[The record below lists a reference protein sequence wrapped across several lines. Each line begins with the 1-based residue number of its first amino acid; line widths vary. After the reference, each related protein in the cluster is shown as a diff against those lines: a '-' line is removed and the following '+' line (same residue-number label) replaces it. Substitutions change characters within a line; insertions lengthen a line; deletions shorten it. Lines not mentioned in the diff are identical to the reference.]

1 MKKGFRFVS
10 QSQALWHNIASVS
23 FVLHIYI
30 YLTTRSFCILIM
42 LFYGTQPNGIQKNLG
57 LGKLS
62 DFESELLAT
71 AIPELKKNIQTGED
85 FVNK

>member
-1 MKKGFRFVS
+1 
-10 QSQALWHNIASVS
+10 
-23 FVLHIYI
+23 
-30 YLTTRSFCILIM
+30 M
-42 LFYGTQPNGIQKNLG
+42 LFYDTQPNGIQKNLG

-85 FVNK
+85 FVNKWKQDIQL